1 VVGEGAVEEVFREDV
16 LKAGSEGEGEVEWD
30 GQRRGC
36 GCFFFEEV
44 GRWGGDVCVHMGDV

>member
-1 VVGEGAVEEVFREDV
+1 VEVFREDV